1 MERIYTAYSGKVLGY
16 IRARIQNYA
25 DAEDLQSEVFE
36 KVFRKFADY
45 DPEKAAVGTWIFT
58 ITRNTVIDYYRKT
71 KPTEELD
78 EELADNSAVD
88 DSLQKVL
95 SQYVDN
101 KMICFN
107 NISKKRAFITHAG
120 IPQETL
126 SELAKALNDLPQ
138 QMREIIVLR
147 YYDGKPLT
155 EIAQLLGL
163 SYGAVKLR
171 HQNGVEMLRRVMRKN
186 FAMDAN

>member
-1 MERIYTAYSGKVLGY
+1 MNAAELEQVYKAYSGKVLGY
-16 IRARIQNYA
+16 IRARVQNHA
-25 DAEDLQSEVFE
+25 DAEDLQAEVFE
-36 KVFRKFADY
+36 KVLRKFSEY

-78 EELADNSAVD
+78 EGLADDSEVD
-88 DSLQKVL
+88 ENLLRTES
-95 SQYVDN
+95 
-101 KMICFN
+101 
-107 NISKKRAFITHAG
+107 
-120 IPQETL
+120 L
-126 SELAKALNDLPQ
+126 SELAQALRDLPQ

-155 EIAQLLGL
+155 EISQIMGL

-171 HQNGVEMLRRVMRKN
+171 HQTALDQLRRRMRV
-186 FAMDAN
+186 